1 LFRFANPHRT
11 AKGFALATLLVAAIG
26 VGYWQWSALRGW
38 FLAFFSPPPAAEA
51 PAAVAKLVAGRNDAV
66 QLPLDGAER
75 TGIETAS
82 VCPSSEGIAIE
93 LAGTLIF
100 DDSRLS
106 HVHARFPGEIVSW
119 GSDTRVSSVS
129 LGEKVRAGQLLAVI
143 WSRDLGEKKSELVDA
158 LSQLHVDQE
167 SLLHLKQSA
176 AEGAIPDRTL
186 RDAQRKVESDQIA
199 VDRVLRTLEMW
210 RVAAEEIES
219 LRAEARRFSEQGPAA
234 HREATQRWARLEVR
248 SSVDGIILE
257 RNAAIGDLS
266 RLKVIANAYEEDLP
280 ALDGL
285 SPAARRWLAQVASDP
300 AARSQAGSFGQIGH
314 IIDPN
319 QHTALVMGWVDNPD
333 GRLRAGQFITARIE
347 LPAPSR
353 EVVIPA
359 TALVEEGNRSIVFV
373 QIAERPPRYERRLV
387 ATSRRDGDRVFVHS
401 VLTAELKNCG
411 CQPLRVG
418 ERMQRYGITLQQL
431 ENAITSS
438 NANVGGQ
445 YVIQG
450 KRCRWCAAWASSA
463 TARTP
468 SSTPWE

>member
-1 LFRFANPHRT
+1 VFRFANPHRT
-11 AKGFALATLLVAAIG
+11 AKGFVLATLLVAAIG
-26 VGYWQWSALRGW
+26 VGYWRRSALRGW
-38 FLAFFSPPPAAEA
+38 FLAFFLPPPAAEA
-51 PAAVAKLVAGRNDAV
+51 PAVVAKLVAGRNDAV

-82 VCPSSEGIAIE
+82 VCPSSGGITIE

-119 GSDTRVSSVS
+119 DSETRASSVS

-158 LSQLHVDQE
+158 LSQLRVDQE

-186 RDAQRKVESDQIA
+186 RDAQRKVESDQIV

-210 RVAAEEIES
+210 RVAAEEIGA
-219 LRAEARRFSEQGPAA
+219 LRAEARRFSEQEPAA

-248 SSVDGIILE
+248 SPVDGIILE
-257 RNAAIGDLS
+257 RNAAIGDLVDTNLDLFKIGDLS

-280 ALDGL
+280 TLDAL
-285 SPAARRWLAQVASDP
+285 SPAARRWLVQVASDP

-333 GRLRAGQFITARIE
+333 GRLRAGQFMTARIE

-411 CQPLRVG
+411 CQPLRAG
-418 ERMQRYGITLQQL
+418 ERVVCSGAVQLLATLVNLQ
-431 ENAITSS
+431 
-438 NANVGGQ
+438 
-445 YVIQG
+445 
-450 KRCRWCAAWASSA
+450 AA
-463 TARTP
+463 P
-468 SSTPWE
+468 PPVN